1 MDKILG
7 FLLLV
12 VLLALLI
19 SIILCLVC
27 YGVNI
32 MEQHPFAGLFLVC
45 LGIAIVPALIIGGS

>member
-12 VLLALLI
+12 VLFALLI
-19 SIILCLVC
+19 SIILCLLC

-32 MEQHPFAGLFLVC
+32 MEQHPFAGLFLIC
-45 LGIAIVPALIIGGS
+45 LVIAIFPAILMEA

>member
-1 MDKILG
+1 MDRILG

-19 SIILCLVC
+19 SIIFGLCW

-32 MEQHPFAGLFLVC
+32 MEQHPIAGLFLTC
-45 LGIAIVPALIIGGS
+45 LGIAILPAIVMGA